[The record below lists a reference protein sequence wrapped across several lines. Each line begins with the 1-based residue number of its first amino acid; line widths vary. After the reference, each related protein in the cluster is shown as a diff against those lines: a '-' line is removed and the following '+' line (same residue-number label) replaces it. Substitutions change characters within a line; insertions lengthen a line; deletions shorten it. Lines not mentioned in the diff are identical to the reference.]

1 MKDGKYKGAH
11 QETRGKILGLLK
23 MRGDLSSSLLAEA
36 LGVSAMAVRQHLRE
50 LEGEGDV
57 SSTDVSSG
65 KGRPTKRWTLT
76 ERANRHF
83 ADRHRE
89 LVMDLFDELRES
101 LGPDDFGAVL
111 IKRGETQ
118 VELYRDRIDLSLS
131 MEEQV
136 QALAE
141 IRDQEG
147 YMAEAQEGP
156 DGSCLLIENHCPI
169 CAAAK
174 SCSKLCSV
182 ELDVFRRS
190 IDEGVSVK
198 RVEHILEGSR
208 RCVYQFSPKQAGA

>member
-11 QETRGKILGLLK
+11 QETRGKILELLK
-23 MRGDLSSSLLAEA
+23 LRGDFSSSLLAEA

-57 SSTDVSSG
+57 FFTDVSSG
-65 KGRPTKRWTLT
+65 KGRPTKLWALT
-76 ERANRHF
+76 DRANRHF
-83 ADRHRE
+83 ADKHRE
-89 LVMDLFDELRES
+89 LVLDLFDELHEA
-101 LGPDDFGAVL
+101 LGSDGFGAVL
-111 IKRGETQ
+111 AKRGERQ
-118 VELYRDRIDLSLS
+118 VNLYRDRIDHSLSL
-131 MEEQV
+131 EEQI

-147 YMAEAQEGP
+147 YMAEAQEGS

-169 CAAAK
+169 CSAAK

-190 IDEGVSVK
+190 IGEGVSVK
-198 RVEHILEGSR
+198 RVEHILEGAR
-208 RCVYQFSPKQAGA
+208 RCVYQFSHKQAGA